1 MKWSSIAVGVV
12 LLVTFVLS
20 YVVWV
25 VWDIVRG
32 KRLP

>member
-12 LLVTFVLS
+12 LLVTLTVS

-32 KRLP
+32 KKLP